1 MGMFP
6 ASMQQ
11 FSKSCLRA
19 CDMTYILG
27 CLLYTSLE
35 PSLAVAVMIA
45 VPFPLAVTLPLAD
58 TVTTAVLLEVHISSL
73 LVALEGAMVAKRSY
87 VVPEII
93 VLSVVFS

>member
-1 MGMFP
+1 
-6 ASMQQ
+6 
-11 FSKSCLRA
+11 
-19 CDMTYILG
+19 
-27 CLLYTSLE
+27 
-35 PSLAVAVMIA
+35 MIA